1 MAGRCT
7 AGFLEI
13 MGVTDTIARDK
24 ADYVEVAARL
34 AEDAKFREG
43 VENQMYDGLE
53 IILVPVTPA
62 LPTSIHH
69 RSRRLSAPC
78 CGAVQRCAAGCFMLI
93 GAQPGGS
100 VEFQADQRAPAVR
113 PADRGRGVGAVL

>member
-24 ADYVEVAARL
+24 ADYVEVATRL

-43 VENQMYDGLE
+43 VENQMYDALE
-53 IILVPVTPA
+53 TILAPMTGSPRLRPPSLSCPVSPV
-62 LPTSIHH
+62 
-69 RSRRLSAPC
+69 
-78 CGAVQRCAAGCFMLI
+78 VQR
-93 GAQPGGS
+93 S
-100 VEFQADQRAPAVR
+100 NV
-113 PADRGRGVGAVL
+113 VLPNVSC